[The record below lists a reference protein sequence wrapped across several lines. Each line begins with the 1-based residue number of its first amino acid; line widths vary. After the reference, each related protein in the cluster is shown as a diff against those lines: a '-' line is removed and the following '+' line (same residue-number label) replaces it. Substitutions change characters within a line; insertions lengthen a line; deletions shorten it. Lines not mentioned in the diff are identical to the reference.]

1 VENQTGKKIRVLRSD
16 NGGEYTSKD
25 FNDFC
30 REAGIKRELTIPYNP
45 QQNGVAERKNRSI
58 VGAAKAMIHDQDLP
72 MFLWA
77 EACNTTVYVQNK
89 SPHKVLE
96 DKTPE
101 EAFFG
106 VKRRLAIFAFS
117 VVQCISMYQQRR
129 GQSWSPQGRRAYL
142 LAIVRPQRHI
152 GSGFQRRGRSW

>member
-1 VENQTGKKIRVLRSD
+1 MENQIGKKIRVLRLD

-45 QQNGVAERKNRSI
+45 QQKGVAERNNQSI
-58 VGAAKAMIHDQDLP
+58 VGVAKAMIHDQDFP

-77 EACNTTVYVQNK
+77 KACNTTMYVQNM
-89 SPHKVLE
+89 SPRKVLE

-106 VKRRLAIFAFS
+106 VKSKIGLFFAFS
-117 VVQCISMYQQRR
+117 IVQCICMY
-129 GQSWSPQGRRAYL
+129 
-142 LAIVRPQRHI
+142 
-152 GSGFQRRGRSW
+152 